1 MTRMKSWISSALLGL
16 LTSLLFLGC
25 AQGPQVRAQET
36 NKTGELAPS
45 NDLLN
50 VGDRVRVIFTDIP
63 NPPVL
68 PEMLIPENGEL
79 TLHLNHKFVFKGK
92 RRNELEQEIRDF
104 YIDNGIYRVIN
115 VTIEVP
121 ARPIT
126 VGGEVRIPNTYGHQG
141 QLTILK
147 AIDMAGGF
155 TEFAN
160 RRNVRVIRSGKTI
173 KVNCKKALDDP
184 EKFDIPIYPGDK
196 IQGSRGIF

>member
-1 MTRMKSWISSALLGL
+1 MKFSFTSTFLALVM
-16 LTSLLFLGC
+16 SLFVLGC
-25 AQGPQVRAQET
+25 AQGTQVRAED
-36 NKTGELAPS
+36 KPKAAESAPS
-45 NDLLN
+45 NDVLN
-50 VGDRVRVIFTDIP
+50 VGDKVRVIFTDIP
-63 NPPVL
+63 NPPIL
-68 PEMLIPENGEL
+68 PEMQIPDSGDL
-79 TLHLNHKFVFKGK
+79 TLHLGHKFGFKGK
-92 RRNELEQEIRDF
+92 RRDKLEQEIRDF

-121 ARPIT
+121 PRPIT

-160 RRNVRVIRSGKTI
+160 RRNVKVIRSGKTI
-173 KVNCKKALDDP
+173 SVNCKRALDNP

-196 IQGSRGIF
+196 IQVSRQLF

>member
-1 MTRMKSWISSALLGL
+1 MKSWISSALLAL
-16 LTSLLFLGC
+16 VASFFVLGC
-25 AQGPQVRAQET
+25 AQIPQARAQE
-36 NKTGELAPS
+36 KSQSGEVAPS
-45 NDLLN
+45 NDMLN

-92 RRNELEQEIRDF
+92 RRDKLEQEIRDF

-160 RRNVRVIRSGKTI
+160 RRTVRVIRSGKTI
-173 KVNCKKALDDP
+173 KVNCKKALDNP

-196 IQGSRGIF
+196 IQVDRGII

>member
-16 LTSLLFLGC
+16 LTSLFFLGC
-25 AQGPQVRAQET
+25 AQVPQARAQE
-36 NKTGELAPS
+36 KSEAGEFAPG
-45 NDLLN
+45 NDMLN

-92 RRNELEQEIRDF
+92 PRDKLEQEIRDF

-160 RRNVRVIRSGKTI
+160 RRTVTVIRSGKTI
-173 KVNCKKALDDP
+173 KVNCKKALDNP
-184 EKFDIPIYPGDK
+184 EKYDIPIYPGDK
-196 IQGSRGIF
+196 IQVRRGIF